1 MKVNLKQFQQDALVQ
16 LRKLCN
22 RSIITYNED
31 QISQIISFTA
41 PTGSGKTIILSAL
54 LEAIFF
60 GDEMFPARPDSIAIW
75 LSDDPELN
83 NQSKE
88 KIETRAD
95 KFRFGQCVTIADP
108 GFDQEV
114 FEDGKIYFINTQK
127 LSVSSN
133 LTKHSDT
140 RNYTIWETFRNT
152 IQQKSDRLYFI
163 IDEAHRGAKGA
174 EVGKATTIMQKF
186 ILGDSN
192 VGLPKMPVVL
202 GMSATVQ
209 RFNTLIANVSSTV
222 HRYEVPTDEVRKS
235 GLLKDKIAIVYPEEQ
250 IANTDMAVLQAATD
264 EWMDKWNHWF
274 QYCQEQHYT
283 HVYPIMLVQ
292 VENGTSSRITN
303 TDLADCISKIEGRYG
318 KKFREGDIVHAFGN
332 PKSTIEIGGLK
343 VPFVEPSRIAES
355 RDVKIVL
362 FKDTLSTGWDC
373 PRAETMMSFR
383 RATDSTYI
391 AQLLGRMIRTPL
403 GMRVNVD
410 ESLNEVKLFL
420 PHFDQNTVDE
430 VVKKLKE
437 IDGGNLPTEVTGQAL
452 GSQTVQ
458 RLTVNTHIP
467 TPATPSNIPG
477 DNVATVQSSTTGGN
491 VGTAQTNT
499 GNPTAI
505 DTPISNGSGLQSQ
518 NADSCNT
525 PTIFQVETSTTAPTV
540 TTGSTVPD
548 TTPASVPP
556 ASTEASVQP
565 IPEVTVPT
573 IDRRAI
579 LDFINGQ
586 GYANYNVR
594 KVKINNYFTSLFKL
608 SRLLMHSGIE
618 PNAFP
623 NEVNGVVELI
633 HDYILQLKASGQY
646 DNLVQKVMEF
656 RLKQNV
662 FDTFGKRVENNV
674 SQSLFS
680 TTDSDIDRQFDLSE
694 SKLGRQGVGIAYG
707 NKYGDPND
715 DLSYKIDVI
724 LFVGDTSNL
733 ESMQDW
739 AMTRFHTLKTN
750 YRMAFV
756 NANNKIREEYENIVR
771 DGDAVSE
778 YPLNLPF
785 EIEMT
790 TDKDGIVYFNHLY
803 ADNEG
808 KAKFKLNTWEAPVL
822 ADESVNPNFVCWLRN
837 PDRKRWSLCI
847 PYEKDNETKPLYP
860 DFLIVRKSGDSY
872 IVDVLEPHRGDL
884 DDNLPKAKGLAK
896 YAATEQRIGRI
907 QLIRLTLGIGGSQ
920 KIVRLDLTDS
930 LIRDK
935 VLHANTQEQLSDLF
949 TQYGITQ

>member
-1 MKVNLKQFQQDALVQ
+1 
-16 LRKLCN
+16 
-22 RSIITYNED
+22 
-31 QISQIISFTA
+31 
-41 PTGSGKTIILSAL
+41 
-54 LEAIFF
+54 
-60 GDEMFPARPDSIAIW
+60 
-75 LSDDPELN
+75 
-83 NQSKE
+83 
-88 KIETRAD
+88 
-95 KFRFGQCVTIADP
+95 
-108 GFDQEV
+108 
-114 FEDGKIYFINTQK
+114 
-127 LSVSSN
+127 
-133 LTKHSDT
+133 
-140 RNYTIWETFRNT
+140 
-152 IQQKSDRLYFI
+152 
-163 IDEAHRGAKGA
+163 
-174 EVGKATTIMQKF
+174 
-186 ILGDSN
+186 
-192 VGLPKMPVVL
+192 
-202 GMSATVQ
+202 
-209 RFNTLIANVSSTV
+209 
-222 HRYEVPTDEVRKS
+222 
-235 GLLKDKIAIVYPEEQ
+235 
-250 IANTDMAVLQAATD
+250 
-264 EWMDKWNHWF
+264 
-274 QYCQEQHYT
+274 
-283 HVYPIMLVQ
+283 
-292 VENGTSSRITN
+292 
-303 TDLADCISKIEGRYG
+303 
-318 KKFREGDIVHAFGN
+318 
-332 PKSTIEIGGLK
+332 
-343 VPFVEPSRIAES
+343 
-355 RDVKIVL
+355 
-362 FKDTLSTGWDC
+362 
-373 PRAETMMSFR
+373 
-383 RATDSTYI
+383 
-391 AQLLGRMIRTPL
+391 
-403 GMRVNVD
+403 
-410 ESLNEVKLFL
+410 
-420 PHFDQNTVDE
+420 
-430 VVKKLKE
+430 
-437 IDGGNLPTEVTGQAL
+437 
-452 GSQTVQ
+452 
-458 RLTVNTHIP
+458 
-467 TPATPSNIPG
+467 
-477 DNVATVQSSTTGGN
+477 
-491 VGTAQTNT
+491 
-499 GNPTAI
+499 
-505 DTPISNGSGLQSQ
+505 
-518 NADSCNT
+518 
-525 PTIFQVETSTTAPTV
+525 
-540 TTGSTVPD
+540 
-548 TTPASVPP
+548 
-556 ASTEASVQP
+556 
-565 IPEVTVPT
+565 
-573 IDRRAI
+573 
-579 LDFINGQ
+579 
-586 GYANYNVR
+586 
-594 KVKINNYFTSLFKL
+594 
-608 SRLLMHSGIE
+608 MHSGIE

-790 TDKDGIVYFNHLY
+790 TGKDGIVYFNHLY